1 MSDEKEQNQV
11 QDQPSSGNVHV
22 VPEILVAI
30 AERNTLNTEGV
41 IRMAD
46 LPNRNR
52 TPDNITRMNGIQ
64 LDLNEEG
71 AIFDLYVIL
80 DGNQDLMAVAKKAQ
94 ASIVEGV
101 AQMVGTSVSAVN
113 VHIED
118 AEFPEVTPAS

>member
-1 MSDEKEQNQV
+1 MSDEKEHSLV
-11 QDQPSSGNVHV
+11 QDQQRSGDVHV

-30 AERNTLNTEGV
+30 AERNTLNTKGV

-46 LPNRNR
+46 LPNRTR
-52 TPDNITRMNGIQ
+52 TPENITRMNGVQ

-80 DGNQDLMAVAKKAQ
+80 DGNQDLMAIAKKAQ
-94 ASIVEGV
+94 GAIIEGV

-113 VHIED
+113 VHIENT
-118 AEFPEVTPAS
+118 EFPESVTA

>member
-1 MSDEKEQNQV
+1 MSDEKEHSLV
-11 QDQPSSGNVHV
+11 QDQQRSGDVHV

-30 AERNTLNTEGV
+30 AERNTLNTKGV

-46 LPNRNR
+46 LPNRTR
-52 TPDNITRMNGIQ
+52 TPENITRMNGIQ

-80 DGNQDLMAVAKKAQ
+80 DGNQDLMAIAKKAQ
-94 ASIVEGV
+94 GAIIEGV

-113 VHIED
+113 VHIENT
-118 AEFPEVTPAS
+118 EFPESVTA